1 MIGQCITCSGSVPL
15 NTMFGM
21 LSPLPETA
29 VVGAGAV
36 GCYFGG
42 MLARG
47 GVPVTL
53 IGRASHVEA
62 IERDGL
68 QIDGLQV
75 NERVRVRASTD
86 LSAVRDA
93 HLVLFCVKA
102 TDTEKVA
109 RELKPHLSAAS
120 VVISLQNGVDNAE
133 RIRAASDIHAVA
145 AVVYVAAEM
154 SAPGVVKHTGRGD
167 LILGRTPANTH
178 ADLDAIAAIFERT
191 GVPCKV
197 SHEIRRDLWTKMLMN
212 CAYNAI
218 SALARSHYGTIAA
231 HAGARELMRR
241 VIEEAI
247 AVARAEGVALDVAAM
262 TTLAYSLGDAMKGA
276 HSSTSQD
283 IERRKLTEID
293 SLNGYVVRH
302 AAQLGI
308 ATPVNQTLY
317 TLIKML
323 ESAS

>member
-1 MIGQCITCSGSVPL
+1 
-15 NTMFGM
+15 M

-53 IGRASHVEA
+53 IGRPPNVAA

-68 QIDGLQV
+68 LIDGLQV
-75 NERVRVRASTD
+75 HEHIRVRATTD
-86 LSAVRDA
+86 LAAVHDA
-93 HLVLFCVKA
+93 HLVLFCVKT
-102 TDTEKVA
+102 TDTEKAA

-120 VVISLQNGVDNAE
+120 VVISMQNGVDNAE

-154 SAPGVVKHTGRGD
+154 LAPGVVKHTGRGD
-167 LILGRTPANTH
+167 LILGRTPASTH
-178 ADLDAIAAIFERT
+178 ADLDTIAAIFERA
-191 GVPCKV
+191 GIPCKV
-197 SHEIRRDLWTKMLMN
+197 SQEIRRELWTKMLMN

-231 HAGARELMRR
+231 HPGARELMRR
-241 VIEEAI
+241 VIEEAV
-247 AVARAEGVALDVAAM
+247 AVARAEGVALDAAAM
-262 TTLAYSLGDAMKGA
+262 TSLAYSLGEAMSGA
-276 HSSTSQD
+276 HSSTAQD
-283 IERRKLTEID
+283 IERGKLTEID
-293 SLNGYVVRH
+293 SLNGYIVRH
-302 AAQLGI
+302 ATQLGI

-317 TLIKML
+317 TLIKLL
-323 ESAS
+323 ETAS